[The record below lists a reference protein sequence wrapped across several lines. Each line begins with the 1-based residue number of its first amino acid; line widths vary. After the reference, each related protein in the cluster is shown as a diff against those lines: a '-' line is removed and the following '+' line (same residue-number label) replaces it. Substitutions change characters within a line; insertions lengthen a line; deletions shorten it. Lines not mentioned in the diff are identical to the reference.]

1 MMRRD
6 FVTLLGGAT
15 VFWPMGA
22 RAQQSAKLVIGFFH
36 SDSPGQYVGHPAAF
50 RKGLSEGGVV
60 EGDNV
65 SRCTQD
71 FVLSAGRTT
80 DFQRK
85 MHP

>member
-1 MMRRD
+1 MRWRD
-6 FVTLLGGAT
+6 FVTVIGSAT

-22 RAQQSAKLVIGFFH
+22 HAQQLAKPVIGFLH
-36 SDSPGQYVGHPAAF
+36 SASSGQYVGHLAAF
-50 RKGLSEGGVV
+50 RKRVERGGVV

-71 FVLSAGRTT
+71 FVLSAGQTT

-85 MHP
+85 MQP